1 MAENTHKEFFIAYG
15 SKIITAVV
23 VVLILVAVVVQ
34 INQSNKGTRK
44 QQTEL
49 LGQGLNFIYDGD
61 DEKALVE
68 FERLIQNQEVSGL
81 AFAKAALLLLETLN
95 TKR

>member
-81 AFAKAALLLLETLN
+81 AFC
-95 TKR
+95 